1 MRNLKQNLLIVLTLI
16 SFIVTGTGSTA
27 NSQQPPKQ
35 PDNFKPRTDMPI
47 EQQQQNSI
55 KQRERALRNVG
66 ATLKGKEIVFEKMPV
81 KISPDEATRRKKEIE
96 NSGNIKSML
105 RPPSNYYVKYVE
117 LLKNKNMN
125 LARLFVEKNCDQ
137 GKTVSVQ
144 ELERCA
150 DVIPVMGGG
159 SYYSFRLKDNGFF
172 RGDWW
177 DIHFTDNKF
186 VVGNDTVQTIISEI
200 GTVDLQ
206 TITLK
211 SKALTFLKSYKPK
224 HVLAEIKEQNKIL
237 KKGID
242 FNNFTYSNSASVKP
256 NSTYVL
262 RSVAYRLKED
272 QQVSNFGKGI
282 DSFVAFKI
290 IGREDDGSLILL
302 WKELRTDLPR
312 KEIE

>member
-1 MRNLKQNLLIVLTLI
+1 MRNLKQNLMIVLILI
-16 SFIVTGTGSTA
+16 LFVITGTAPTA

-35 PDNFKPRTDMPI
+35 PDNFKPRIDIPI
-47 EQQQQNSI
+47 EQQQETYI

-66 ATLKGKEIVFEKMPV
+66 KTIVGKENILERMPV
-81 KISPDEATRRKKEIE
+81 KIFPNEAARRKEEIE
-96 NSGNIKSML
+96 NWNKTKAML
-105 RPPSNYYVKYVE
+105 RPPSTYYDQLAEV
-117 LLKNKNMN
+117 LKNKNMN

-144 ELERCA
+144 ELERC
-150 DVIPVMGGG
+150 DGVIPVMGGG
-159 SYYSFRLKDNGFF
+159 SYYSFRLKDNAFLK
-172 RGDWW
+172 GDWW

-200 GTVDLQ
+200 GKIDLQ
-206 TITLK
+206 TINLK
-211 SKALTFLKSYKPK
+211 SKALAFLKNYKPK
-224 HVLAEIKEQNKIL
+224 HNLAEIKEQNKIL
-237 KKGID
+237 EKGIS
-242 FNNFTYSNSASVKP
+242 FNNFTYSNSAAVKF

-262 RSVAYRLKED
+262 RSVAYRLKHD
-272 QQVSNFGKGI
+272 PRVDYLGKGI

-290 IGREDDGSLILL
+290 VGREADGSLILL